1 MVGTWKNLNPGP
13 RDSLVETYR
22 IVVQSAVVQNCQ
34 VDGQEGLQSSPAEL
48 ITTAGISLKENSF
61 SFSFTLPLLTDLL
74 PRV

>member
-61 SFSFTLPLLTDLL
+61 SFSFTLP
-74 PRV
+74 